1 MLRFA
6 STTFRNYAQAAP
18 DYCESY
24 LPTSKNRART
34 APEPCES
41 HLQGSKSLGRTMPQH
56 RESHLR
62 ASKNIAR
69 VARDHC
75 QSHLKTSEN
84 VTRAAPERCES
95 DLRALKTMPERR
107 TNVTKM
113 LSEQRLAAARV
124 RPRAM
129 ACNVENRYL
138 GGRARKHF
146 AARARRR
153 KNGAFLDMQSGPCF
167 QRQGCVN
174 AGTQF
179 SQKGIARA
187 AQQQKMR

>member
-24 LPTSKNRART
+24 LTTSKNRART
-34 APEPCES
+34 
-41 HLQGSKSLGRTMPQH
+41 GSRT
-56 RESHLR
+56 LR
-62 ASKNIAR
+62 IASAR
-69 VARDHC
+69 VEESRPNDAPTSRIPFASVEKYRPNGAR
-75 QSHLKTSEN
+75 SLSVASEN
-84 VTRAAPERCES
+84 VGKCHPSCARTLRI

-113 LSEQRLAAARV
+113 LPEQRLAAARV

-129 ACNVENRYL
+129 ACNVENPYL
-138 GGRARKHF
+138 GGRARQHC
-146 AARARRR
+146 AARGRRR

-167 QRQGCVN
+167 QRRGCV
-174 AGTQF
+174 AVGT
-179 SQKGIARA
+179 
-187 AQQQKMR
+187 